1 MRIYTKVLHVVSEAP
16 THLVNIT
23 ENVRRVLEESGVKN
37 GLVHVY
43 TTHTTTG
50 LTINEDEPGLEQ
62 DIPEFL
68 SKLIPEEGD
77 YLHHHYYAKDGR
89 MAVNAWAHIRA
100 CLLGSHLTIPV
111 DEGRLLIGFRQN
123 IYLVELDGPQR
134 RRIVIQVMGE

>member
-1 MRIYTKVLHVVSEAP
+1 MKIYTKPVYVISEAP

-23 ENVRRVLEESGVKN
+23 GEVYKALRESGVKS

-62 DIPEFL
+62 DIPLFL
-68 SKLIPEEGD
+68 SKLVPEEGE
-77 YLHHHYYAKDGR
+77 YFHHHYYAKDGR
-89 MAVNAWAHIRA
+89 LAVNAWAHIRA
-100 CLLGSHLTIPV
+100 SLMGNHLTIPV
-111 DEGRLLIGFRQN
+111 DDGKLIMGSRQK

-134 RRIVIQVMGE
+134 RRIVIQVIGE